1 MCVPRKEEKSLANG
15 WVLCYNTNVIYNSMR
30 ELDGLY
36 RGNLYAH
43 ADFKGEFIMN
53 RYKSFGAALMFTIAA
68 LSAALPGAGGA
79 DTSYQMQVAIDLGG
93 EGKAISP
100 YIYGINQSGNQ
111 DNYSKFTVNAI
122 RQGGNRFTGYN
133 WETNAS
139 NAGAD
144 WQHSSDAHLSD
155 SSDPADCVQTLSRE
169 ATANGIGYKLA
180 TLQLAGY
187 VAADKNGSVSETET
201 APSDRW
207 NQVVLT
213 KGSAFADTPDLTD
226 GNVYMDEYVHYIIE
240 KLGNSQSASGIQGYS
255 LDNEPALW
263 NTTHSRLHPNPV
275 TIAELHEK
283 SVEMAKAVK
292 ALDPDAEIFGPAL
305 YGYTAY
311 DHLADDDSSTE
322 WGTLQAEKGY
332 HWYLDCYLDQMK
344 QASDAAGTR
353 LLDVLDIHYYSESA
367 RVGAED
373 RVQSVRTL
381 YEAGFA
387 ENSWIGKWCQANV
400 PILPTVQKSI
410 DTYYPGTKLAI
421 SEYNYGGEDV
431 SATIAQA
438 EALGCYADAN
448 VYFASLWGG
457 NEYMFSGINLY
468 TNYDGKGGKFGDTL
482 MPTKT
487 ADVSLASAYA
497 AVNGTD
503 QSVVTAM
510 LTNKDMS
517 RQETASIA
525 LNHSDKQY
533 KAAAVYAVSGDSAD
547 IRLLDIVTDVSDN
560 TVQVTLPAY
569 SAAMIVI
576 SDDASA
582 FDGLEIY
589 DPSKVTER
597 VECFEDPESML
608 NANGYV
614 EIPITD
620 PEHLKEI
627 RMTAD
632 VTSSAGSS
640 WAYAGCAVCINAK
653 DAAGNE
659 FWTSKGYQLSLGT
672 GSKVKVEFDGTL
684 ENADK
689 ETVEAV
695 IADGK
700 VELQKWWDASAAKE
714 EEKEDTITV
723 KYTKVE
729 VVYSVSDTPSIL
741 RGDVN
746 SDGEVT
752 IADVVRLCRYVAED
766 TELTP
771 AMAEEQLRCAD
782 VNGDSIVDSSDITL
796 IARYLAHLV
805 DAL

>member
-1 MCVPRKEEKSLANG
+1 
-15 WVLCYNTNVIYNSMR
+15 
-30 ELDGLY
+30 
-36 RGNLYAH
+36 
-43 ADFKGEFIMN
+43 
-53 RYKSFGAALMFTIAA
+53 
-68 LSAALPGAGGA
+68 
-79 DTSYQMQVAIDLGG
+79 
-93 EGKAISP
+93 
-100 YIYGINQSGNQ
+100 
-111 DNYSKFTVNAI
+111 
-122 RQGGNRFTGYN
+122 
-133 WETNAS
+133 
-139 NAGAD
+139 
-144 WQHSSDAHLSD
+144 
-155 SSDPADCVQTLSRE
+155 
-169 ATANGIGYKLA
+169 
-180 TLQLAGY
+180 
-187 VAADKNGSVSETET
+187 
-201 APSDRW
+201 
-207 NQVVLT
+207 
-213 KGSAFADTPDLTD
+213 
-226 GNVYMDEYVHYIIE
+226 
-240 KLGNSQSASGIQGYS
+240 
-255 LDNEPALW
+255 
-263 NTTHSRLHPNPV
+263 
-275 TIAELHEK
+275 
-283 SVEMAKAVK
+283 
-292 ALDPDAEIFGPAL
+292 
-305 YGYTAY
+305 
-311 DHLADDDSSTE
+311 
-322 WGTLQAEKGY
+322 
-332 HWYLDCYLDQMK
+332 
-344 QASDAAGTR
+344 
-353 LLDVLDIHYYSESA
+353 
-367 RVGAED
+367 
-373 RVQSVRTL
+373 
-381 YEAGFA
+381 
-387 ENSWIGKWCQANV
+387 
-400 PILPTVQKSI
+400 
-410 DTYYPGTKLAI
+410 
-421 SEYNYGGEDV
+421 
-431 SATIAQA
+431 
-438 EALGCYADAN
+438 
-448 VYFASLWGG
+448 
-457 NEYMFSGINLY
+457 
-468 TNYDGKGGKFGDTL
+468 
-482 MPTKT
+482 
-487 ADVSLASAYA
+487 
-497 AVNGTD
+497 
-503 QSVVTAM
+503 M

-597 VECFEDPESML
+597 VESFEDPESML

-653 DAAGNE
+653 DAAGNK

-672 GSKVKVEFDGTL
+672 GSKAKVEFDGTL

-700 VELQKWWDASAAKE
+700 VELQKWWDSSAAKE